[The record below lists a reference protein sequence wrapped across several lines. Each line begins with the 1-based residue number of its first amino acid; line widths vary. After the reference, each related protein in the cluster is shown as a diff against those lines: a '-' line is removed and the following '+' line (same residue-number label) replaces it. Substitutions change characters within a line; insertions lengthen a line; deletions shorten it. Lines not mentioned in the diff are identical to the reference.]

1 MVHAF
6 VFVDCAAGTDRPVVS
21 TIRGVE
27 GVDEAHVVA
36 GDFDVVAEV
45 TAAEVHDVLGL
56 VTREIRPLDGVGTT
70 RTYVAL
76 E

>member
-1 MVHAF
+1 MVRAF

-21 TIRGVE
+21 TVREAEGVE
-27 GVDEAHVVA
+27 DAHVVA

-45 TAAEVHDVLGL
+45 TAPEVHDVLSL
-56 VTREIRPLDGVGTT
+56 VTGEIRPLEGVGTT
-70 RTYVAL
+70 RTYVVL

>member
-21 TIRGVE
+21 AIREVD
-27 GVDEAHVVA
+27 GVDDAHVVA

-45 TAAEVHDVLGL
+45 TAPEVHDVLSL
-56 VTREIRPLDGVGTT
+56 VTREIRTLEGVGTT
-70 RTYVAL
+70 RTYVVL